1 VLALVALAVAQEPP
15 PAEAPPADAP
25 ADDLPLVKAPELLE
39 FVQAPYPPEAESQG
53 ITGTVKLAIE
63 IDTTGAVTHVDVLAP
78 AGHGFDE
85 AAVAAASAF
94 RFSPAED
101 PNGPIAVVIEFDY
114 GFVQAP
120 VPVEPPVVLTG
131 TLREMATRITLANVA
146 VQVRQGETL
155 VTSAVTDADGHFS
168 LRGLAPGDYEIVAF
182 DVEHGQQTAKV
193 KITEGEVTDV
203 GLWLRRITYTTPGIV
218 GIYEKE
224 RPPEVTRRTLS
235 IEEVRRVPGTFGDP
249 VRVIQSLPGAARA
262 PFSLGLL
269 VLRGANPDDSN
280 VYIDGVEVPLVY
292 HLGGFRSILNPAL
305 IESVDYL
312 PGTYSS
318 YYGRSTGGVVD
329 VRTKSTYP
337 EVPQID
343 LRTDVLDT
351 GLYATGRIKNKIGF
365 AAGIRRSYIDV
376 LLGAILAD
384 QGFYAAPRWFDYQLK
399 LQGLDTGED
408 ELSAFL
414 FGFQDDLIVRTDANA
429 DDQVGLHYSTHRLV
443 LRWAHP
449 IDEHLSLDLQPT
461 LGIDGTRFGFGQEI
475 GLEVDAEY
483 LLLRGNLTWRPN
495 DAVTARF
502 GLDSQGSRTD
512 YAIFVQSVPV
522 DGDDP
527 NSEEEPVEFGD
538 GLWQLFPDPYAELT
552 LRPLQ
557 DRERL
562 VLVGGAR
569 LAAAFTEDETPA
581 FAGDP
586 RLGARIGVLP
596 GGTLKLGSGIY
607 HQQDLGASTFE
618 RAISSEVGWEQQF
631 TPAISADVTGFYR
644 WMDHLGSGFGDEGD
658 GVGRA
663 YGMEVMLRHALANRF
678 FGWISYTLSKSER
691 RDSPDSG
698 DWYPFDFDQTHILTA
713 VAGYRLPYDFELGA
727 RAQYVTGNPYT
738 PYDGGIYLMDEG
750 SYFAFP
756 SGDTNSERMAPFY
769 AVDLRVEK
777 LFTFKAW
784 QLSIFADVLNAVHG
798 ENPEF
803 ILYNYDYTESRYING
818 LPLIPSL
825 GFEAKVNL

>member
-1 VLALVALAVAQEPP
+1 MCSS
-15 PAEAPPADAP
+15 
-25 ADDLPLVKAPELLE
+25 DL
-39 FVQAPYPPEAESQG
+39 
-53 ITGTVKLAIE
+53 
-63 IDTTGAVTHVDVLAP
+63 
-78 AGHGFDE
+78 
-85 AAVAAASAF
+85 
-94 RFSPAED
+94 
-101 PNGPIAVVIEFDY
+101 
-114 GFVQAP
+114 
-120 VPVEPPVVLTG
+120 
-131 TLREMATRITLANVA
+131 
-146 VQVRQGETL
+146 
-155 VTSAVTDADGHFS
+155 
-168 LRGLAPGDYEIVAF
+168 
-182 DVEHGQQTAKV
+182 
-193 KITEGEVTDV
+193 
-203 GLWLRRITYTTPGIV
+203 
-218 GIYEKE
+218 
-224 RPPEVTRRTLS
+224 
-235 IEEVRRVPGTFGDP
+235 
-249 VRVIQSLPGAARA
+249 
-262 PFSLGLL
+262 
-269 VLRGANPDDSN
+269 
-280 VYIDGVEVPLVY
+280 
-292 HLGGFRSILNPAL
+292 
-305 IESVDYL
+305 
-312 PGTYSS
+312 
-318 YYGRSTGGVVD
+318 
-329 VRTKSTYP
+329 
-337 EVPQID
+337 
-343 LRTDVLDT
+343 
-351 GLYATGRIKNKIGF
+351 
-365 AAGIRRSYIDV
+365 
-376 LLGAILAD
+376 
-384 QGFYAAPRWFDYQLK
+384 
-399 LQGLDTGED
+399 
-408 ELSAFL
+408 
-414 FGFQDDLIVRTDANA
+414 
-429 DDQVGLHYSTHRLV
+429 
-443 LRWAHP
+443 
-449 IDEHLSLDLQPT
+449 
-461 LGIDGTRFGFGQEI
+461 
-475 GLEVDAEY
+475 
-483 LLLRGNLTWRPN
+483 
-495 DAVTARF
+495 
-502 GLDSQGSRTD
+502 
-512 YAIFVQSVPV
+512 
-522 DGDDP
+522 
-527 NSEEEPVEFGD
+527 
-538 GLWQLFPDPYAELT
+538 
-552 LRPLQ
+552 
-557 DRERL
+557 
-562 VLVGGAR
+562 
-569 LAAAFTEDETPA
+569 